1 MCIEEIT
8 MSVYNSFW
16 LENNHVT
23 HQLHIIELYLLT
35 LQFSI
40 NKNEE
45 EWQVRYEAA
54 SASQHNKP
62 ALMGLSSQFN
72 YHPKIQI

>member
-35 LQFSI
+35 LRFSM

-54 SASQHNKP
+54 SAS
-62 ALMGLSSQFN
+62 
-72 YHPKIQI
+72 